1 MLLIPLWYAVIL
13 AVIFGSCLGSFYNVI
28 IYRMPRGLSLWKPPS
43 FCPRCKKRIPIYYN
57 LPVIGWL
64 WLRGKSACCKEP
76 ISIQYPLVEALC
88 GVLGGAAF
96 LLANYPWDWGGEVA
110 WPQSLALFWLLLAA
124 VPVIAVDCEFHLIP
138 DSMSIGGIVVG
149 ILLSFFP
156 GGITPLWSV
165 LGAVFAGGGL
175 FLFAFV
181 MSKLLKKEAM
191 GFGDIK
197 LVAGYGALV
206 GWLGAVEIIVLASV
220 LGLLV
225 MVPLRLWQKRT
236 KHPEDGPGQIP
247 FGPFLA
253 IAAPVICKWGGPL
266 LSAYLSVF
274 LS

>member
-110 WPQSLALFWLLLAA
+110 WP
-124 VPVIAVDCEFHLIP
+124 
-138 DSMSIGGIVVG
+138 
-149 ILLSFFP
+149 
-156 GGITPLWSV
+156 
-165 LGAVFAGGGL
+165 
-175 FLFAFV
+175 
-181 MSKLLKKEAM
+181 
-191 GFGDIK
+191 
-197 LVAGYGALV
+197 
-206 GWLGAVEIIVLASV
+206 
-220 LGLLV
+220 
-225 MVPLRLWQKRT
+225 
-236 KHPEDGPGQIP
+236 
-247 FGPFLA
+247 
-253 IAAPVICKWGGPL
+253 
-266 LSAYLSVF
+266 
-274 LS
+274 